1 MRITIETGTPEQPV
15 SVSTTDETTQSAVPA
30 VDAGPAPVGLTASGG
45 LVQEPPAFTELPRQT
60 DAGGALSAGA
70 APAEEEVGP

>member
-1 MRITIETGTPEQPV
+1 MRITIETGTPDQPV
-15 SVSTTDETTQSAVPA
+15 SVSTTGETPQNAAPA
-30 VDAGPAPVGLTASGG
+30 LDAGPAPVGLTASGG
-45 LVQEPPAFTELPRQT
+45 LVQEPPAFTELPQQT